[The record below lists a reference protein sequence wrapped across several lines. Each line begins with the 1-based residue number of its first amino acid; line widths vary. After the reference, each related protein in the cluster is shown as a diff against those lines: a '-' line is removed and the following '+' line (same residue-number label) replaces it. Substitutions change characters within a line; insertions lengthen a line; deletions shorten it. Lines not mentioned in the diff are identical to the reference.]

1 MKSLTF
7 WLAAGLAAL
16 FLNFAVIN
24 PSWAAL
30 PGASALFAGS
40 APTNLGVNEG
50 RLAPCAETPNCVSSQ
65 ALDAVHQIEPLAY
78 SGEQAAVRETLI
90 QVLGA
95 VPRTRI
101 VAQEKDYIRAESE
114 SRLLGFIDDLEF
126 YFSPDSTTI
135 EVRSSS
141 RLGESDLGVNRRRL
155 EQIRLALLDLGV

>member
-1 MKSLTF
+1 MKSLTV
-7 WLAAGLAAL
+7 WLVAGLAAL
-16 FLNFAVIN
+16 LLNFLYME

-30 PGASALFAGS
+30 PGASALFSGS
-40 APTNLGVNEG
+40 APANLGVEQG
-50 RLAPCAETPNCVSSQ
+50 RLAPCPETPNCVSSQ
-65 ALDAVHQIEPLAY
+65 APDAVHKIEFLSY
-78 SGEQAAVRETLI
+78 SGDQAAARQTLI

-101 VAQEKDYIRAESE
+101 VAQDKDYIRAESE

-126 YFSPDSTTI
+126 YFPPESGRI